1 MHQKIKVDSFCLI
14 EMRIFHVVKLSYLI
28 VGHTHEDVDQY
39 FSVISRFFRKL
50 IMCIY
55 SIGGFISALMACF
68 KTPGCI
74 PKCVE
79 QICYCYDT
87 SSLAETFEYSL
98 IRNLEDLIQAKQL
111 ATKSITLFL
120 KEIVKER
127 RLCSTSTSVTAML
140 YIPEQKAKDQY
151 FYLSSMA
158 KAWS

>member
-1 MHQKIKVDSFCLI
+1 
-14 EMRIFHVVKLSYLI
+14 MRIFHVVKLSYLI
-28 VGHTHEDVDQY
+28 VGHTHEDVHQY

-87 SSLAETFEYSL
+87 SSLAETFLDQKLGGFDPSEKTGNK
-98 IRNLEDLIQAKQL
+98 IHHFI
-111 ATKSITLFL
+111 FL
-120 KEIVKER
+120 EIVNER